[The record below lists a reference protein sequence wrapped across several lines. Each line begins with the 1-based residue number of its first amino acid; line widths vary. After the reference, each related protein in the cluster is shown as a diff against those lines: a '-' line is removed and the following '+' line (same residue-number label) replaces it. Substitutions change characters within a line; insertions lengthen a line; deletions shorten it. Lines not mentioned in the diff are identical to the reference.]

1 MKTIKVLALILGLGV
16 FISCEDQLNVVPED
30 NVASNTVFGSLATI
44 NGAAVG
50 VYSLNQSGDL
60 NGNPQL
66 MGDFMAD
73 DVNFVGSFPSLQEI
87 DQFETLATNASIDNI
102 WFDGYQLI
110 GAANNVIVNLPE
122 VSVDD
127 VTGLTE
133 ATKAQLVAECKFLRA
148 LTYFTMVNVFAQPF
162 QFSGGSNLGVP
173 IVTQPFA
180 GGDITEF
187 QLERS
192 TVNEVHAFIEQDLLD
207 AIAVLPED
215 NGVRAEAGSAR
226 ALLAR
231 LYLYREQFN
240 DAANFANQV
249 ITSGEYSLVDNYN
262 SFYNDGETSAE
273 NIFVAVN
280 TPSDG
285 PQEETGSDEVYV
297 TFYNPAPGGRGDA
310 PFSADLLADFGF
322 AVGDTITD
330 DRRFDDLSQPATDA
344 GGNATFFT
352 LKYPD
357 VVNNASNGP
366 ILRITE
372 MYLIR
377 AEANL
382 RGGLSVGPN
391 TPLAD
396 INLLRTRAGLP
407 DLLSVDL
414 DGILTER
421 RKELCFE
428 GHRRMDLLRNNR
440 NLRPG
445 GGAVSAPGANKV
457 IFPIVDN
464 EIVNNPNITQN
475 PGNF

>member
-1 MKTIKVLALILGLGV
+1 MKTIKVLALILGLGM

-30 NVASNTVFGSLATI
+30 NVASNTVFGSVATI
-44 NGAAVG
+44 NGAVVG
-50 VYSLNQSGDL
+50 IYSLNQSGDL

-73 DVNFVGSFPSLQEI
+73 DVNFVGSFPSLQEV
-87 DQFETLATNASIDNI
+87 DQFETLATNTTVDNV
-102 WFDGYQLI
+102 WLDGYQLI

-133 ATKAQLVAECKFLRA
+133 ATKTQLVAEAKFLRA
-148 LTYFTMVNVFAQPF
+148 LTYFTLVNWFAQPF

-173 IVTQPFA
+173 IVTQPFE
-180 GGDITEF
+180 GGDIAEF

-207 AIAVLPED
+207 AVANLPED

-231 LYLYREQFN
+231 LYLYRDQFN

-249 ITSGEYSLVDNYN
+249 IGSGEYTLASDYDFYDNN
-262 SFYNDGETSAE
+262 PGSSE
-273 NIFVAVN
+273 NIFVAIN
-280 TPSDG
+280 TPTDG
-285 PQEETGSDEVYV
+285 PQETTVSDEVY
-297 TFYNPAPGGRGDA
+297 TNFYNAAPGGRGDA

-330 DRRFDDLSQPATDA
+330 DRRFDELSTPATDA

-352 LKYPD
+352 TKYPD
-357 VVNNASNGP
+357 IINNASDGM

-382 RGGLSVGPN
+382 RAGTSVGD
-391 TPLAD
+391 TPLND

-445 GGAVSAPGANKV
+445 GGPESAPGANKV
-457 IFPIVDN
+457 IFPIVED
-464 EIVNNPNITQN
+464 EFTNNPNITQN

>member
-1 MKTIKVLALILGLGV
+1 MKTIKVLALILGLGM

-30 NVASNTVFGSLATI
+30 NVASNTVFSSVATI
-44 NGAAVG
+44 NGAVIG
-50 VYSLNQSGDL
+50 IYSLNQSGDL
-60 NGNPQL
+60 NGNAQL

-73 DVNFVGSFPSLQEI
+73 DVNFVGSFPSLQEV
-87 DQFETLATNASIDNI
+87 DQFETLATNATVDNI
-102 WFDGYQLI
+102 WLDGYQLI

-133 ATKAQLVAECKFLRA
+133 ATKTQLVGEAKFLRA
-148 LTYFTMVNVFAQPF
+148 LTYFTLVNWFAQPF

-173 IVTQPFA
+173 IVTQPFE

-207 AIAVLPED
+207 AIATLPED
-215 NGVRAEAGSAR
+215 NGERAEAGSAR

-231 LYLYREQFN
+231 LHLYRDQFG

-249 ITSGEYSLVDNYN
+249 IASGEYSLVDDYN
-262 SFYNDGETSAE
+262 SFYDDGETSAE
-273 NIFVAVN
+273 NIFVAIN
-280 TPSDG
+280 TPTDG
-285 PQEETGSDEVYV
+285 PQETTGSDEVY
-297 TFYNPAPGGRGDA
+297 TNFYNPAPGGRGDA
-310 PFSADLLADFGF
+310 PFSADLLAAFGTAPGGA
-322 AVGDTITD
+322 AVTG
-330 DRRFDDLSQPATDA
+330 DRRFDDLAQAATDA
-344 GGNATFFT
+344 GNNQTFFT

-357 VVNNASNGP
+357 IVNNASNGP

-382 RGGLSVGPN
+382 RGGTSIGA
-391 TPLAD
+391 TPLDD
-396 INLLRTRAGLP
+396 INMLRSRAGLA
-407 DLLSVDL
+407 DLGAVDL
-414 DGILTER
+414 DAVLNER

-445 GGAVSAPGANKV
+445 GGPESAPGANKV
-457 IFPIVDN
+457 IFPIVED
-464 EIVNNPNITQN
+464 EFTNNPNITQN